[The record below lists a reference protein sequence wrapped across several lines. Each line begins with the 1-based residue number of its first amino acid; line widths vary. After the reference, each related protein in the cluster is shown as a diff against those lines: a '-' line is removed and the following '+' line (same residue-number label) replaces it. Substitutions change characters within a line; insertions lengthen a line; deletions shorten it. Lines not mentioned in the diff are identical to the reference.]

1 MKDKSL
7 LNDII
12 FYLFLLIVICILV
25 FVFGKDSNKKDVI
38 SKVGIHIK
46 GEVAA
51 PGYYEFGYGGRV
63 KDAILAAG
71 GETENANLAE
81 INMARL
87 LCDGE
92 EIIIPSVTDQ
102 SLDSYKGPININTA
116 DLYILCKIDGIG
128 ESIANNI
135 IAYRQK
141 NGPFKSLDDL
151 KKVDGIGDSKF
162 NRIKDKI
169 TIQ

>member
-1 MKDKSL
+1 M
-7 LNDII
+7 
-12 FYLFLLIVICILV
+12 
-25 FVFGKDSNKKDVI
+25 SN
-38 SKVGIHIK
+38 
-46 GEVAA
+46 
-51 PGYYEFGYGGRV
+51 
-63 KDAILAAG
+63 
-71 GETENANLAE
+71 N
-81 INMARL
+81 
-87 LCDGE
+87 
-92 EIIIPSVTDQ
+92 
-102 SLDSYKGPININTA
+102 
-116 DLYILCKIDGIG
+116 ILCKIDGIG

>member
-1 MKDKSL
+1 MKDKEL
-7 LNDII
+7 LSDII
-12 FYLFLLIVICILV
+12 FYLFIIIVICITI
-25 FVFGKDSNKKDVI
+25 FVFGEDANKKDVAEI
-38 SKVGIHIK
+38 VGVHIK

-51 PGYYEFGYGGRV
+51 PGYYEFDYGDRV

-71 GETENANLAE
+71 GETENANLDE

-92 EIIIPSVTDQ
+92 ELIIHSVTDQ
-102 SLDSYKGPININTA
+102 SLDSFKGPININTA
-116 DLYILCKIDGIG
+116 DLYVLCKIEGIG

-135 IAYRQK
+135 IEYRKK
-141 NGPFKSLDDL
+141 NGSFENLEDI

-162 NRIKDKI
+162 DRIKDKI
-169 TIQ
+169 TVQ